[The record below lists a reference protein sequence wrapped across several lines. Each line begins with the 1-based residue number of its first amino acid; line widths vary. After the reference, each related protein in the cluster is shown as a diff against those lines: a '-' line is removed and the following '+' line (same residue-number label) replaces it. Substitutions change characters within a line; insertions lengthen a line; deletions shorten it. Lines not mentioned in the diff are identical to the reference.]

1 MSVST
6 LEPNPE
12 CADLHDKINSLQTQ
26 HRAIRSMCP
35 DPIAYV
41 VLEIRGEVPEW
52 SNGAVSKTV
61 VPQGTVGSNPTL
73 SAITFN
79 DPLPIVSLL
88 PSARALRFGI

>member
-1 MSVST
+1 
-6 LEPNPE
+6 
-12 CADLHDKINSLQTQ
+12 
-26 HRAIRSMCP
+26 MCP
-35 DPIAYV
+35 DLIAYD

-79 DPLPIVSLL
+79 DLPLVVVSLL
-88 PSARALRFGI
+88 PSARALSFGI